1 MAFTGAQVYAAGNL
15 TFFNETT
22 VSDGLIW
29 CDGSFGTKSDLTV
42 SGGQI
47 TAKTVGNVYHLN
59 TVYADGTKRWKKTL
73 ITGGTVN
80 ADEIGARASHGTKGS
95 IQRSLVEI
103 TGGTIQGKTTQN
115 TSTIQSDEYINYI
128 YDNTDFPEDSNTFAS
143 MPDNVRLA
151 AQDTDGTTK
160 SWHTEDSISF
170 APPVAADGATG
181 SWQFGSLSG
190 PEATGID
197 ADGSLLPESTNINV
211 SQKDQLLL
219 YAAKD
224 KYNLTKVYGTDLYT
238 LTTKDDHAVFT
249 SDTMTDISDL
259 QQINVQTA
267 SVSGDTEITL
277 TVQSEL
283 YRTRTVVWYIDG
295 NGQYHNA
302 LAGKSWQ
309 GNSITFD
316 MPKGNTYIYVVDD
329 AHALPLDLWVSSYS
343 FDSNGFVTQ
352 LVDVD
357 SSGTLT
363 ATDADKSFTYSGN
376 YRIVQ
381 SNLKNDQ
388 IKDSDGTALTGV
400 NKADMTSNRIRF
412 ASDFDNQTT
421 SNNQIILSRIYQK
434 CQDDQFGVL
443 VESSSDG
450 SQGGKVKLQLDG
462 KVALFRFQLKYPSSI
477 ALAGTNG
484 KDTDVLYFNR
494 AQTNSPSD
502 YLINAGTITGKPGN
516 LRLEDLKLN
525 YKSGYGGYLLY

>member
-1 MAFTGAQVYAAGNL
+1 M
-15 TFFNETT
+15 
-22 VSDGLIW
+22 
-29 CDGSFGTKSDLTV
+29 
-42 SGGQI
+42 
-47 TAKTVGNVYHLN
+47 
-59 TVYADGTKRWKKTL
+59 
-73 ITGGTVN
+73 
-80 ADEIGARASHGTKGS
+80 
-95 IQRSLVEI
+95 LVR
-103 TGGTIQGKTTQN
+103 K
-115 TSTIQSDEYINYI
+115 
-128 YDNTDFPEDSNTFAS
+128 
-143 MPDNVRLA
+143 
-151 AQDTDGTTK
+151 
-160 SWHTEDSISF
+160 ISF
-170 APPVAADGATG
+170 C
-181 SWQFGSLSG
+181 
-190 PEATGID
+190 
-197 ADGSLLPESTNINV
+197 
-211 SQKDQLLL
+211 L

-238 LTTKDDHAVFT
+238 LTAKGDYAVFT
-249 SDTMTDISDL
+249 SNTMTDISDL

-267 SVSGDTEITL
+267 SVSGGTEITL

-357 SSGTLT
+357 SSGKLT
-363 ATDADKSFTYSGN
+363 ATDADKRFTYSGN

-388 IKDSDGTALTGV
+388 IKDPDKAALTGV
-400 NKADMTSNRIRF
+400 NAADMTGNRIRF
-412 ASDFDNQTT
+412 ASDFTNQTN

-443 VESSSDG
+443 VESSSDE
-450 SQGGKVKLQLDG
+450 SQGGNVKLQLDG
-462 KVALFRFQLKYPSSI
+462 KIALFRFQLKDPSSLT
-477 ALAGTNG
+477 LAGMNG
-484 KDTDVLYFNR
+484 AGKDVLYFNR

-502 YLINAGTITGKPGN
+502 YLINAGTIAGKPGN
-516 LRLEDLKLN
+516 LTLEDLKLN
-525 YKSGYGGYLLY
+525 YKSGYGGYLLYGTQKGGSLTIKDCTFYSKAWGDSTGFARYVEDIKIQEGSNIDITTGYSYTTELFPPVVGM